1 MRRRPR
7 GQAIVEMGI
16 VLVLL
21 VTLIMGIV
29 EFGRAFMIANMITHA
44 TRDAARAAAIV
55 PAGSRNTSGIITN
68 VAAIEGLVKTQLT
81 GTVDTSVLTA
91 KLTQTTTS
99 GIPTVTMT
107 VTGTVP
113 YVFNLPGV
121 GPTFSVNRAVTFRDE
136 GR

>member
-121 GPTFSVNRAVTFRDE
+121 GKTFSVNRAVTFRDE